1 MHRTSAR
8 PARLRAALQRW
19 EIAATF
25 PIFVLLS
32 AVAVGLTVGEIA
44 GLSVAALG
52 LPALYYLRKW
62 AIASVASP
70 PEAAP
75 QTERDLFVDD
85 ADALMSFC
93 AGTNA
98 STAVMLIEV
107 DPHLMVGG
115 EWRSKFTDDVFTRV
129 QKRLALCV
137 RDTVAAT
144 TFSGSCFNPSHA
156 PILILFCRSS
166 SGSNPV

>member
-62 AIASVASP
+62 AIEIGRAHV
-70 PEAAP
+70 
-75 QTERDLFVDD
+75 
-85 ADALMSFC
+85 
-93 AGTNA
+93 
-98 STAVMLIEV
+98 
-107 DPHLMVGG
+107 
-115 EWRSKFTDDVFTRV
+115 
-129 QKRLALCV
+129 
-137 RDTVAAT
+137 
-144 TFSGSCFNPSHA
+144 
-156 PILILFCRSS
+156 
-166 SGSNPV
+166 